1 VQIHVTGALRV
12 HGSARCWGADGS
24 YLSVYPPAP
33 VACRQ
38 DSQSATCSGLRATR
52 AQPLSLRWRIPLTLA
67 ACLVSLQAADWRQ
80 ALEYRRAAV
89 LRGELWRLV
98 TSNVVHLGWLHL
110 ARDLAGLFLIWALVG
125 DSLDERAWLSVLA
138 TSGLA
143 VGLGL
148 LVLSPEVS
156 WYVGI
161 SGVLFGLFCAGS
173 LRQLSHRPI
182 FAGVLLLGM
191 VSVVAWTLST
201 GSLPSETVGL
211 GGRVV
216 PQAHL
221 YGALGGAAVILVR
234 TALRTHWFR
243 DPG

>member
-1 VQIHVTGALRV
+1 M
-12 HGSARCWGADGS
+12 
-24 YLSVYPPAP
+24 
-33 VACRQ
+33 
-38 DSQSATCSGLRATR
+38 
-52 AQPLSLRWRIPLTLA
+52 A
-67 ACLVSLQAADWRQ
+67 AFLVSLQAADWRQ

-98 TSNVVHLGWLHL
+98 TGDVVHLGWVHL
-110 ARDLAGLFLIWALVG
+110 ARDLAGLFLIWTLVG
-125 DSLDERAWLSVLA
+125 DSLDDRSWLWVLG

-148 LVLSPEVS
+148 LVFSPEIS

-161 SGVLFGLFCAGS
+161 SGVLFGLFCAGA
-173 LRQLSHRPI
+173 LCQLPQRPI

-191 VSVVAWTLST
+191 ATVVAWTLST
-201 GSLPSETVGL
+201 GALPSETVGL

-234 TALRTHWFR
+234 TVLRTHWLCER
-243 DPG
+243 EA

>member
-1 VQIHVTGALRV
+1 MTPKARGAR
-12 HGSARCWGADGS
+12 GSER
-24 YLSVYPPAP
+24 
-33 VACRQ
+33 
-38 DSQSATCSGLRATR
+38 TTKATR
-52 AQPLSLRWRIPLTLA
+52 AQPLSLRWRVPLTLA
-67 ACLVSLQAADWRQ
+67 AFLVSLQAADWRQ

-98 TSNVVHLGWLHL
+98 TGDVVHLGWVHL
-110 ARDLAGLFLIWALVG
+110 ARDLAGLFLIWTLVG
-125 DSLDERAWLSVLA
+125 DSLDDRSWLWVLG

-148 LVLSPEVS
+148 LVFSPEIS

-161 SGVLFGLFCAGS
+161 SGVLFGLFCAGA
-173 LRQLSHRPI
+173 LCQLPQRPI

-191 VSVVAWTLST
+191 ATVVAWTLST
-201 GSLPSETVGL
+201 GALPSETVGL

-234 TALRTHWFR
+234 TVLRTHWLCER
-243 DPG
+243 EA